1 MHFYYVYSTLKIL
14 VIGYFVF
21 GIGTIFHLLPAF
33 VLISVLIRFI
43 KNRYVL
49 LDRSE
54 IIEDDLID
62 FGAVDVFY

>member
-1 MHFYYVYSTLKIL
+1 MIL
-14 VIGYFVF
+14 TAIRAIGYFVF
-21 GIGTIFHLLPAF
+21 GIETILHLLPVV

-54 IIEDDLID
+54 IIEDNPND
-62 FGAVDVFY
+62 FGAADIFSE